1 MIYIKVYPSAG
12 DSIDDVVTDSIE
24 LARKI
29 DVGIEFSFNGA
40 NVYITKDSKRELI
53 VQRFYNDIKETK

>member
-1 MIYIKVYPSAG
+1 MIYIKVYPVAG
-12 DSIDDVVTDSIE
+12 NHITDVVADSIE

-29 DVGIEFSFNGA
+29 DVGIKFSFNGA

-53 VQRFYNDIKETK
+53 VQRYYNDIKETK